1 MESGKTQGR
10 EIEVG
15 PGMCTSDPLYSF
27 FSICYNL
34 SVNHMKFRTEISI
47 FRTGNLFMFIH
58 TQTEAA
64 KATGRHK
71 KPKCLIECEKAVTQ
85 RGLNKTLSWV
95 PAHCLALLPAPR
107 FYSVAG
113 RDTRSVSSSGF
124 SN

>member
-1 MESGKTQGR
+1 
-10 EIEVG
+10 
-15 PGMCTSDPLYSF
+15 
-27 FSICYNL
+27 
-34 SVNHMKFRTEISI
+34 
-47 FRTGNLFMFIH
+47 MFIH

-64 KATGRHK
+64 KATGCHRKH
-71 KPKCLIECEKAVTQ
+71 KCLIECEEAVTQ
-85 RGLNKTLSWV
+85 RHLNKTLSWV